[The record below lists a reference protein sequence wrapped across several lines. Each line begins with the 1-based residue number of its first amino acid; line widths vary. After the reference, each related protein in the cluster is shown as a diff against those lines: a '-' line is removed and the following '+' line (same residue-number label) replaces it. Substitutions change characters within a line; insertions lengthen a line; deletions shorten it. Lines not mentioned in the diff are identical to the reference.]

1 MIVFSTFDDEE
12 KVEVIVRNA
21 IDQKFAAC
29 ANVLPLRSI
38 YPWKGKIE
46 DVNELL
52 VIFKT
57 TSSKEPDLINFL
69 EQYHPYD
76 TPEIISIKPNSINS
90 KYLDWLNQT
99 LL

>member
-12 KVEVIVRNA
+12 KVEVFVRNA
-21 IDQKFAAC
+21 IDQKFAAW

-69 EQYHPYD
+69 EHYHPYD
-76 TPEIISIKPNSINS
+76 TPEIIRIKPNSINS

>member
-38 YPWKGKIE
+38 YP
-46 DVNELL
+46 
-52 VIFKT
+52 
-57 TSSKEPDLINFL
+57 
-69 EQYHPYD
+69 YD